1 MNEQPTTTLSEK
13 IIAVLVIGFIL
24 VVFGYF
30 PLNQGNVGGE
40 NDSPFSRSVD
50 RDISISE
57 SFDDIEIDGDGFGLI
72 DIEEGSG
79 ESVASG
85 DRVTIHFTGTL
96 SDGSVFSSSRV
107 NDQRFTFVL
116 GDGSVVPGFDRGVT
130 GMKVGGIRVL
140 RIPPELAFE
149 DVEIPGIPANSVI
162 FFRVELLEVTR

>member
-1 MNEQPTTTLSEK
+1 MKEQSTTTLSEK

-30 PLNQGNVGGE
+30 PLNAGNVGDD
-40 NDSPFSRSVD
+40 NDSPFSTSVD

-57 SFDDIEIDGDGFGLI
+57 SFEAVEIGEDGFALI
-72 DIEEGSG
+72 EVEEGTG
-79 ESVASG
+79 ESVESG

-96 SDGSVFSSSRV
+96 NDGSVFSSSRV
-107 NDQRFTFVL
+107 NDQTFTFVL
-116 GDGSVVPGFDRGVT
+116 GDGTVVPGFDRGVT
-130 GMKVGGIRVL
+130 GMKIGGIRVL
-140 RIPPELAFE
+140 RIPPELAFG